1 MTETINYLWEK
12 GFVLELFSEIFPD
25 VSLIWLLPNSA
36 ALLTNV
42 GTESLFC
49 QFSSFKHQT
58 SPQNYINDARTRR
71 GMAQ

>member
-1 MTETINYLWEK
+1 MTETINYLWEG

-25 VSLIWLLPNSA
+25 VSLIWLLRNSV

-42 GTESLFC
+42 GTESPFF
-49 QFSSFKHQT
+49 QFSSFKQQT
-58 SPQNYINDARTRR
+58 SPQNYINNARTRR